1 MSVWTEAKIERAAA
15 LKRNGATNAEV
26 AEAFGVNR
34 SAVSGM
40 IRRNRSRFPVQ
51 RAKESKALPAGFW
64 TDERVR
70 HAVALWRVGEPNTV
84 IAEAIGS
91 HRLTVGRFIAS
102 HPELFPERG
111 DVAPARARPAVVKSS
126 ARLADLGVKARP
138 EARAGSKRD
147 LSTLHAP
154 DERPVSILNAGRRQC
169 RFPLVAFDAAPSAD
183 MPCCGAE
190 TLEGS
195 SWCAFHYRIVFPGR
209 AAP

>member
-1 MSVWTEAKIERAAA
+1 MSVWTEAKIDRAVAM
-15 LKRNGATNAEV
+15 KRNGATNAEV
-26 AEAFGVNR
+26 AKAFGINR

-40 IRRNRSRFPVQ
+40 IRRNRSRFPAQ
-51 RAKESKALPAGFW
+51 RATESKAPQAGFW
-64 TDERVR
+64 TEERVR
-70 HAVALWRVGEPNTV
+70 RAVSLWRAGEPNTV
-84 IAEAIGS
+84 IAETIGS
-91 HRLTVGRFIAS
+91 HRLTVGRFIAA

-111 DVAPARARPAVVKSS
+111 EAAPARERPTVVKNS

-147 LSTLHAP
+147 LSGLHAP
-154 DERPVSILNAGRRQC
+154 DEQPVSILDAGRRQC

-195 SWCAFHYRIVFPGR
+195 SWCAFHFRIVFPGR